1 MSTITDVPGP
11 LFLKSEGR
19 PDVKHGWF
27 IRGKRSKLFVGVQ
40 GSVLRAFAL
49 PADATMFPSAV
60 AAQAVADS
68 VVMAPEL
75 EVVDM
80 VVHEALPPD
89 ADQTPVRS
97 RAQVIKD
104 ALDEDAPREAQRRA
118 TWGLIEKAA
127 VVLFAAGALFASSL
141 FQPAAARPQHNPQPP
156 VNWSF
161 GGYDYTGTYHPGDAH
176 TRHSRVHVSRGARA
190 HYGALRVRGHAPAG
204 LVANEPFSLSGAA
217 SSAVAVASRYLG
229 GNPTGHSS
237 LWCADFANFVERQLG
252 RAGTGSREAL
262 SFLHYGT
269 RVHDP
274 APGDVVVLGRR
285 GGGHVGFL
293 VKMTAA
299 GPEVISGNHGH
310 RVGIGV
316 YSASRVLAY
325 VRPS

>member
-1 MSTITDVPGP
+1 M
-11 LFLKSEGR
+11 
-19 PDVKHGWF
+19 KHGWF
-27 IRGKRSKLFVGVQ
+27 IRGKRSKLFVRVS
-40 GSVLRAFAL
+40 GSVLL
-49 PADATMFPSAV
+49 TSQTPGDATMFPTAHE
-60 AAQAVADS
+60 AQAFADA
-68 VVMAPEL
+68 VVMAPDL

-80 VVHEALPPD
+80 VVHDPLPPD
-89 ADQTPVRS
+89 SDQTPVS
-97 RAQVIKD
+97 TRAQVIQD
-104 ALDEDAPREAQRRA
+104 ALDADRPREAMRNASWR
-118 TWGLIEKAA
+118 LIEKAA
-127 VVLFAAGALFASSL
+127 VVLIAAGALFASSL
-141 FQPAAARPQHNPQPP
+141 FQPAAARPHHNPQPP

-190 HYGALRVRGHAPAG
+190 HYSALRVRGHAPAG

-217 SSAVAVASRYLG
+217 SSGAVAVASRYLG

-237 LWCADFANFVERQLG
+237 LWCADFANLVERQLG
-252 RAGTGSREAL
+252 RAGTHSREAL
-262 SFLHYGT
+262 SFLRYGPH
-269 RVHDP
+269 VANP
-274 APGDVVVLGRR
+274 APGDLVVLGRR